1 MSVTVE
7 WVRKEALG
15 TLGEWLAGYSAPD
28 SNGVQRRIVAMEWS
42 EDGPM
47 KIKVTGTGHDVA
59 GQAPQHFFVDVT
71 VRMAGP

>member
-15 TLGEWLAGYSAPD
+15 TLGEWLAGYSSPD
-28 SNGVQRRIVAMEWS
+28 DDGVQHRIVAMDWS

-47 KIKVTGTGHDVA
+47 KIRVEDVGLLR
-59 GQAPQHFFVDVT
+59 GQSPQHFFVDVA